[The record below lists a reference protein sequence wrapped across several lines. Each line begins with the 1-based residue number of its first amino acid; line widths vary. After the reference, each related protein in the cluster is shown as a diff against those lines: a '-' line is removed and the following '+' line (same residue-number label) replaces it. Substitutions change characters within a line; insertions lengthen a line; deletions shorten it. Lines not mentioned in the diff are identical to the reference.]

1 MGITQLDFVKMSQ
14 KINARLLNEVR
25 TLKHI
30 ILQLLNPDKP
40 KNLDTKGGLLM
51 SKKRFTALAFFI
63 IFWALV
69 LPGARAG
76 QVVTPETR
84 QWAKD
89 IVTQEKSIKAVT
101 TGHTLAVLYFR
112 NRSDDSNLD
121 PLQKGFSI
129 MLMTDLAKIKE
140 LRLVERVKLQALAE
154 EIGLGKSGLVESK
167 TAPRVGRLLGARYLV
182 GGDFFKEDLEKIKI
196 RSDLINVSEEKIF
209 DQPQVLDE
217 LNRLFALEKEML
229 LKIIAAFQIELTPK
243 RKELLMEPI
252 STSLPALM
260 YFFRGI
266 DKSDHGDF
274 KAAAV
279 FYKKALAE
287 DAKLHPADFNLRE
300 LERLGLWRPQKRT
313 AVLLKS
319 LQSRTSLTDR
329 LTSEYPTVRMNKP
342 KRVQGV
348 EIEGYIDFYG
358 PDDTDDTGD
367 RSFYT
372 EAPPYVD
379 YPVIPETADYIVH
392 HTGTDGIVTYYGIS
406 SGVNKGEYPAG
417 VYGGYPGD
425 NFVIEYTGGDYP

>member
-1 MGITQLDFVKMSQ
+1 
-14 KINARLLNEVR
+14 
-25 TLKHI
+25 
-30 ILQLLNPDKP
+30 
-40 KNLDTKGGLLM
+40 M
-51 SKKRFTALAFFI
+51 SKKRFTALAFFM

-196 RSDLINVSEEKIF
+196 RSDLINVPEEKIF

-217 LNRLFALEKEML
+217 LNRLFALEKKML
-229 LKIIAAFQIELTPK
+229 LKIITAFQIELTPK

-252 STSLPALM
+252 STSFPALM

-266 DKSDHGDF
+266 DKSDHGDYE
-274 KAAAV
+274 AAAV

-342 KRVQGV
+342 KR
-348 EIEGYIDFYG
+348 
-358 PDDTDDTGD
+358 
-367 RSFYT
+367 
-372 EAPPYVD
+372 
-379 YPVIPETADYIVH
+379 
-392 HTGTDGIVTYYGIS
+392 
-406 SGVNKGEYPAG
+406 
-417 VYGGYPGD
+417 
-425 NFVIEYTGGDYP
+425 